1 MRFVEIIDNKKFML
15 ISIFLFLYVVLN
27 LFVGQ
32 RGLISYFEKKNTID
46 LLIKEKQELALHLN
60 LVEKKN
66 SLLTG
71 VIDTD
76 YLEILYRKK
85 FMLGKFN
92 EKIYINE
99 KKRRQDIQKKLTT
112 QLMK

>member
-15 ISIFLFLYVVLN
+15 ISIFLFLYVMLN

-32 RGLISYFEKKNTID
+32 RGIISYFEKKNIID
-46 LLIKEKQELALHLN
+46 HLIKEKQELVLHLN
-60 LVEKKN
+60 SVEKRN
-66 SLLTG
+66 SLLTN

-85 FMLGKFN
+85 FMLDKFN

-99 KKRRQDIQKKLTT
+99 KK
-112 QLMK
+112 